1 MKSSFASFSALLA
14 ILAIVCSQ
22 AHSSEASSPLSDLV
36 SGPLLDSNGKEVD
49 KKVLEGKTVG
59 LYFSAHWCP
68 PCRTFTPNLVKFR
81 DSNKKDFEVIFISSD
96 RDSKAQLNY
105 MKETKMKWYT
115 LPHRSD
121 AANALAKKFEIR
133 GIPALVIVSED
144 GKTITKNGRSD
155 VSSNPK
161 GALKKWEKSS

>member
-1 MKSSFASFSALLA
+1 
-14 ILAIVCSQ
+14 
-22 AHSSEASSPLSDLV
+22 
-36 SGPLLDSNGKEVD
+36 
-49 KKVLEGKTVG
+49 
-59 LYFSAHWCP
+59 
-68 PCRTFTPNLVKFR
+68 VKFR

-96 RDSKAQLNY
+96 RDSKAQLDY
-105 MKETKMKWYT
+105 MKETEMKWYT

-121 AANALAKKFEIR
+121 AANALAKKFEVR

-144 GKTITKNGRSD
+144 GETITKNGRSD

>member
-1 MKSSFASFSALLA
+1 MKTTLLKSLA
-14 ILAIVCSQ
+14 ILALFGISSSVGL
-22 AHSSEASSPLSDLV
+22 SSESSTALNDLI
-36 SGPLLDSNGKEVD
+36 SGPLLDAEGKEVD
-49 KKVLEGKTVG
+49 KKVLLGKTVG

-96 RDSKAQLNY
+96 RDSKAQLDY
-105 MKETKMKWYT
+105 MKETEMKWYT

-121 AANALAKKFEIR
+121 AANALAKKFEVR